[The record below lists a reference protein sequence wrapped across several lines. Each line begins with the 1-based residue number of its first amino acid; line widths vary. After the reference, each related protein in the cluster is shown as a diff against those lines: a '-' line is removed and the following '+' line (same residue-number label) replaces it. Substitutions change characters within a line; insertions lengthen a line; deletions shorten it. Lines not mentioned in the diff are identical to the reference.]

1 MFIAEQTICL
11 KRYSAI
17 SAVNAI
23 SFRIEH
29 QCPQCGAPIVLDEE
43 TRFFACEFCRV
54 KSCISQTGFAR
65 YMFARSFPA
74 MSHPDAPDDSD
85 LVFLPYWRFKG
96 MYYTC
101 TRQKVSHRFLDIS
114 ALALEGSFPNL
125 PVSLGFRSQALSLKQ
140 VTPHTRGH
148 FFQPADAPAILAQV
162 QSRSMNM
169 KQPGHAG
176 FSEQIGETLS
186 LIYSP
191 FYTKGNRLVDAILN
205 QPIRTFAST
214 HIRLDNL
221 PGCRPEKQTVFLPGI
236 CPDCGWDLEGANDSL
251 ILICK
256 NCSTLW
262 KPKDRQLA
270 RIRFKCTRPKSDTD
284 VMVPFWKIKAG
295 ISGLSL
301 SSMADLARLANLPRA
316 VRPEW
321 ENQELFFWA
330 TAFKIRPRIFL
341 SLASRI
347 TLGQPAPD
355 LDREIPGNRHVP
367 VTLPA
372 DEAVQSIRITLA
384 GLARPLTDVLPAL
397 VDLKITPVQAMLVFL
412 AFEDQFHDYVHP
424 GLKAGINKKA
434 LALASNL

>member
-1 MFIAEQTICL
+1 
-11 KRYSAI
+11 
-17 SAVNAI
+17 VNAI
-23 SFRIEH
+23 SFRVEH
-29 QCPQCGAPIVLDEE
+29 QCPQCGAPIVLDEQ

-65 YMFARSFPA
+65 YMFARSSLA
-74 MSHPDAPDDSD
+74 MSHPDAPDDAD
-85 LVFLPYWRFKG
+85 LVFVPYWRFKG
-96 MYYTC
+96 VAYTC
-101 TRQKVSHRFLDIS
+101 TLAGVSHRFLDIS

-125 PVSLGFRSQALSLKQ
+125 PVSLGFRSQTLALKQ
-140 VTPHTRGH
+140 VTPHTRGR
-148 FFQPADAPAILAQV
+148 FLRPADAPAILAQV
-162 QSRSMNM
+162 QNRSMNV
-169 KQPGHAG
+169 KQPGHTG

-205 QPIRTFAST
+205 QPTRTFAGT
-214 HIRLDNL
+214 HIRLDDL

-262 KPKDRQLA
+262 KPRDRHLTK
-270 RIRFKCTRPKSDTD
+270 IRFKCARPGSDSD
-284 VMVPFWKIKAG
+284 VMVPFWKISAG

-301 SSMADLARLANLPRA
+301 SSMADLVRLANLPRT

-321 ENQELFFWA
+321 EHQDLFFWA
-330 TAFKIRPRIFL
+330 PAFKVRPRIFL
-341 SLASRI
+341 GLASRI
-347 TLGQPAPD
+347 TVGQPGPALDPD
-355 LDREIPGNRHVP
+355 LGPGRDIPGNRHVP

-384 GLARPLTDVLPAL
+384 GLARPRTDVIPAL
-397 VDLKITPVQAMLVFL
+397 VDLKITPVQAMLVFI
-412 AFEDQFHDYVHP
+412 AFEDQGHDYVHD
-424 GLKAGINKKA
+424 GLKAGINKNA

>member
-1 MFIAEQTICL
+1 VPIAGQKIYP
-11 KRYSAI
+11 KQYSAT

-43 TRFFACEFCRV
+43 TRFFACKFCRV

-65 YMFARSFPA
+65 YMFARSSLA
-74 MSHPDAPDDSD
+74 MSHPDAPDDES

-96 MYYTC
+96 CCYTC
-101 TRQKVSHRFLDIS
+101 TRQGVSHRFQDIS

-125 PVSLGFRSQALSLKQ
+125 PLSLGIRSQALTLKQ
-140 VTPHTRGH
+140 VTPHTRGR
-148 FFQPADAPAILAQV
+148 FLRPADASTILAQV
-162 QSRSMNM
+162 SGRPMAVKQSLNT
-169 KQPGHAG
+169 G
-176 FSEQIGETLS
+176 FSEHIGETLS

-191 FYTKGNRLVDAILN
+191 FYTKSSRLVDAILN
-205 QPIRTFAST
+205 QPTRASVST
-214 HIRLDNL
+214 HIRLDSL

-262 KPKDRQLA
+262 KPRGRQLA
-270 RIRFKCTRPKSDTD
+270 KIKSRCARPGSGSD
-284 VMVPFWKIKAG
+284 VMVPFWKMSAG

-301 SSMADLARLANLPRA
+301 SSMADLARLANLPRGA
-316 VRPEW
+316 RQEW
-321 ENQELFFWA
+321 EHRDLFFWA
-330 TAFKIRPRIFL
+330 PAFKVRPRIFL

-347 TLGQPAPD
+347 TVGQPDPD
-355 LDREIPGNRHVP
+355 LDRKIPGNRHVP
-367 VTLPA
+367 VTLPS

-384 GLARPLTDVLPAL
+384 GLARPRTEVVPAL
-397 VDLKITPVQAMLVFL
+397 VDLKITPVRAMLVFL
-412 AFEDQFHDYVHP
+412 AFEDQVHDYVHT
-424 GLKAGINKKA
+424 GLKTGINKNA